1 MDPFVKSTT
10 PSGACSEEKDE
21 FYQLLSE
28 SHKGDDLVLAGDCN
42 ARVGAEYDQWNGAL
56 GHQDGKK

>member
-1 MDPFVKSTT
+1 M
-10 PSGACSEEKDE
+10 ACSEEKDE

-28 SHKGDDLVLAGDCN
+28 SLSTIPKGDDLVLAGDSN

-56 GHQDGKK
+56 GPHGLGKMNDN